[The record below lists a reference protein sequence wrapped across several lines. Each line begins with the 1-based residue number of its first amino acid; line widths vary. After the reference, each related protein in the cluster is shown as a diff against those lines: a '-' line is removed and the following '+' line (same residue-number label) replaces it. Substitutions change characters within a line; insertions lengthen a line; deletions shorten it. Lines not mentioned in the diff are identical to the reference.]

1 LRLATFFERTARL
14 AIVFERTARLAIV
27 FDSATGAAAAADL
40 GEDFVVEAEF
50 FSGLKLLVSDFFW
63 IAMVILLGKSSTQ
76 LVVLFG
82 WAVTLLNASGVPN
95 AEAAKI
101 RRFGRFLAFGRCIRA
116 WRLSGR
122 LNFHRIGLIFNPRL
136 IFCR

>member
-63 IAMVILLGKSSTQ
+63 IAMIVFLLEMSSDQLEILFAGLCHCSLQASCQTRRPRKYSGLGD
-76 LVVLFG
+76 F
-82 WAVTLLNASGVPN
+82 
-95 AEAAKI
+95 
-101 RRFGRFLAFGRCIRA
+101 
-116 WRLSGR
+116 
-122 LNFHRIGLIFNPRL
+122 
-136 IFCR
+136 